1 MTPPLCALVLALAQ
15 AAAPAPPP
23 AAALQKLPP
32 PPAAASGA
40 SGTLDPLAAA
50 RAYLDELPPAQRLRS
65 NAYFIIRTAEQEAD
79 LYGVNASQQP
89 DGFARAALKLADYR
103 KLAPGALEEAVF
115 FDHPSG
121 RTRILTAMRWKAEH
135 PETWAREAEPKALGP
150 P

>member
-65 NAYFIIRTAEQEAD
+65 NAYFIIRTEQEAD

>member
-1 MTPPLCALVLALAQ
+1 MPHDRIGERIEPRFRFEDYCAL
-15 AAAPAPPP
+15 PA
-23 AAALQKLPP
+23 
-32 PPAAASGA
+32 
-40 SGTLDPLAAA
+40 
-50 RAYLDELPPAQRLRS
+50 RQRLRS
-65 NAYFIIRTAEQEAD
+65 NAYFIIRTEQEAD